1 MFAEGRVLS
10 VEGTAVLT
18 GRFRGKT
25 LGATPVDDTSQN
37 SDRPPPVVE
46 QDNPEHELEEKVR
59 RNPDN
64 KEAKVDLGSD
74 ESMDASDP
82 LSVVQPQGEEPV
94 PSSGFPEKKE
104 DDE

>member
-1 MFAEGRVLS
+1 MFAEARVLS

-18 GRFRGKT
+18 GRFTGKT
-25 LGATPVDDTSQN
+25 LGAAEVNET
-37 SDRPPPVVE
+37 DRKHDQPPPVVE
-46 QDNPEHELEEKVR
+46 QDHPEHELEEKVR
-59 RNPDN
+59 RNPES

-94 PSSGFPEKKE
+94 PSSGFPE